1 MRVCTEQY
9 KARKGFR
16 KLMGELM
23 RVGIYYDDYIERKN
37 NSDNISGLVSEKE
50 RNISTTPTRLS

>member
-1 MRVCTEQY
+1 
-9 KARKGFR
+9 
-16 KLMGELM
+16 M